1 MALALPHS
9 CWFPIANSNVSW
21 LVGGWAT
28 LLKNM
33 KASWDDYS
41 QYMENMFQTTKQMG
55 NVNKKKRFLALPPPV
70 QSIVHS
76 CHQCIP
82 KKQNGP
88 NSPSEMAAVWSL
100 RFEVAGI
107 SRFLA
112 EVQQEFPESNV
123 EIIGIPGNHP
133 VAPFLVPTCANCF
146 SRDSEDSP
154 YLGYHDLGGGVD
166 LTIYPLVNIQFA
178 IENGD
183 L

>member
-1 MALALPHS
+1 MLIPHCKFQCIMAG
-9 CWFPIANSNVSW
+9 WW
-21 LVGGWAT
+21 LSHPSEKYESQLGWIVPNIW
-28 LLKNM
+28 K
-33 KASWDDYS
+33 
-41 QYMENMFQTTKQMG
+41 NMFQTTKQMG

-70 QSIVHS
+70 RSIVHS
-76 CHQCIP
+76 CHQCVP

-133 VAPFLVPTCANCF
+133 VAPFRVPTCANCF

-154 YLGYHDLGGGVD
+154 YLGYHDLGGEVD
-166 LTIYPLVNIQFA
+166 LTIYPPVNIQFA

>member
-1 MALALPHS
+1 MALALP

-28 LLKNM
+28 PLKNM
-33 KASWDDYS
+33 KASWDELFPIYGKTGS
-41 QYMENMFQTTKQMG
+41 KPPNRWGMSI
-55 NVNKKKRFLALPPPV
+55 KKRFLALPPPV
-70 QSIVHS
+70 RSIVHS
-76 CHQCIP
+76 CHQCVP

-133 VAPFLVPTCANCF
+133 VAPFRVPTCANCF

-154 YLGYHDLGGGVD
+154 YLGYHDLGGEVD
-166 LTIYPLVNIQFA
+166 LTIYPPVNIQFA

>member
-1 MALALPHS
+1 
-9 CWFPIANSNVSW
+9 
-21 LVGGWAT
+21 
-28 LLKNM
+28 
-33 KASWDDYS
+33 
-41 QYMENMFQTTKQMG
+41 MFQTTKQMG

-70 QSIVHS
+70 RSIVHS
-76 CHQCIP
+76 CHQCVP

-133 VAPFLVPTCANCF
+133 VAPFRVPTCANCF

-154 YLGYHDLGGGVD
+154 YLGYHDLGGEVD
-166 LTIYPLVNIQFA
+166 LTIYPPVNIQFA